1 MTELSDELLVAYV
14 DGQLAHK
21 QALAVDKVLE
31 HDDVIAKRVA
41 ALKDAHTRLE
51 AAFEAILAG
60 EEAEAIAQPVPQMPG
75 LFIPWNNLV
84 QGGIATAGIGAALLL
99 LAFGFGW
106 PLSMPEFVRQSSI
119 AADMEPVGSIAR
131 SWQEEAARAQAL
143 IGRDTIE
150 VGLDSQSNPDL
161 VSFQLARLIGPNLV
175 LPDLSAQGFRFAR
188 AQLLSSDDVP
198 LAQLLYLAAS
208 GAPLALYARRGEGD
222 AAPLFKRYGEIG
234 SVTWSQDGMTYLLAG
249 RATELSLLQLADAI
263 RKEGK
268 GGAEAKP
275 AAPSPQ
281 PKPEH

>member
-14 DGQLAHK
+14 DGQLAHR

-75 LFIPWNNLV
+75 VFIPWSSLV

-106 PLSMPEFVRQSSI
+106 PLSMPEFARQSSI

-161 VSFQLARLIGPNLV
+161 VSFQLARLVGPNLV

-188 AQLLSSDDVP
+188 AQLLSSDDAP
-198 LAQLLYLAAS
+198 LAQLLYLGAS

-234 SVTWSQDGMTYLLAG
+234 SVAWSQDGMTYLLAG

-263 RKEGK
+263 RKEGR
-268 GGAEAKP
+268 
-275 AAPSPQ
+275 AAPR
-281 PKPEH
+281 